1 MSEWAVKRFWTDVS
15 ISAVEG
21 AFSITLD
28 DRPVRT
34 PAKRALAVP
43 TETMARRIAD
53 EWQAQSDV
61 IDPKSMP
68 WTRSANSAIDKVAQ
82 QRDEVK
88 EFLAGYADT
97 DLLFYR
103 AEGPDSLVDRQK
115 ALWDPVL
122 DWIQSRYGAQ
132 FVQTSGIM
140 PVSQSPDALQ
150 AVITEMD
157 AMSDFQITAFH
168 DLVTL
173 SGSFALGLCV
183 VEAQRD
189 PGTIWDL
196 SRLDETWQIE
206 QWGEDDEANEVAEIK
221 KAAFL
226 HATDFFQAA

>member
-1 MSEWAVKRFWTDVS
+1 MSEWAAKRFWTNVS
-15 ISAVEG
+15 ITAVEN

-43 TETMARRIAD
+43 TEAMARRIAD
-53 EWQAQSDV
+53 EWQAQTDV

-68 WTRSANSAIDKVAQ
+68 WTRSANAAIDKVAQ

-88 EFLAGYADT
+88 EYLAGYADT

-103 AEGPDSLVDRQK
+103 AEGPDALIDRQK
-115 ALWDPVL
+115 AQWDPVL
-122 DWIQSRYGAQ
+122 DWIKSRYGAQ

-140 PVSQSPDALQ
+140 PVSQSPDALR
-150 AVITEMD
+150 AVIAEMD

-173 SGSFALGLCV
+173 SGSFALGLYV

-196 SRLDETWQIE
+196 SCLDEAWQIE
-206 QWGEDDEANEVAEIK
+206 QLSLI
-221 KAAFL
+221 
-226 HATDFFQAA
+226 HI